1 MSSLAIS
8 RLSSFNN
15 SATTVVVAAANKL
28 VSKPIVPM
36 HSDDHSHDHHIGL
49 PNSFKPSTNMSL
61 GKLLIGGNLKVTSS
75 FSSKINLLKKKFFNF
90 FDWFFSESLQL
101 RYSHTDI
108 KVPDFSEYR
117 NEYSESASQHSR
129 DRADDKK
136 TFSYI
141 STFGKK
147 KKI

>member
-1 MSSLAIS
+1 MSSLALS

-15 SATTVVVAAANKL
+15 SATTVVLAAANKL
-28 VSKPIVPM
+28 APKPAVPM
-36 HSDDHSHDHHIGL
+36 QSDDHSHDHMGL
-49 PNSFKPSTNMSL
+49 PNSFKPSNNFSL

-75 FSSKINLLKKKFFNF
+75 FSK
-90 FDWFFSESLQL
+90 SLQC

-108 KVPDFSEYR
+108 KIPDFSEYR
-117 NEYSESASQHSR
+117 NEYSESSTQHSR

-141 STFGKK
+141 STFGK
-147 KKI
+147 